1 MVESSRITSTEVF
14 DAIEKLL
21 AAGQAPT
28 HMSVREVLGSR
39 GSGPVLS
46 KFIARWFE
54 EHGAEF
60 LARSMTLAHANRSQI
75 SVPRYGSLQSRHHR
89 YSLMPSGS
97 VRKHW
102 SLARMLQRNAR

>member
-1 MVESSRITSTEVF
+1 MAESSRITSTEVF

-21 AAGQAPT
+21 AAGQPPT
-28 HMSVREVLGSR
+28 HMSVREMLGGR

-60 LARSMTLAHANRSQI
+60 FIKVGDARSRKPITDIGSQI
-75 SVPRYGSLQSRHHR
+75 RHAAEQAAQVLSEAER
-89 YSLMPSGS
+89 
-97 VRKHW
+97 
-102 SLARMLQRNAR
+102 QRQEALCAERLLRSNAR